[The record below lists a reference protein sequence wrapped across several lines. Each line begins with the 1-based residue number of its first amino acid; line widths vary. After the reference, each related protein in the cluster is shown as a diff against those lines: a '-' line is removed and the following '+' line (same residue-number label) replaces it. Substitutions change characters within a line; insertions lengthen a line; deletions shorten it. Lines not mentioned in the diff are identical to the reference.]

1 VNHPAKEAGTVVI
14 IARAQRAP
22 ERLHLAGGAGV
33 AGAMLAIAGNAAVLA
48 ADPAAPAGTVSYP
61 LSPGTFAWGQVFFAA
76 TQALIVL
83 AVGVLAARCAQ
94 DTGRAGHVAAIV
106 AIVGYA
112 LTVPG
117 ELVLAAVASRP
128 TDSAEASAASS
139 VFGLGLAV
147 GSLALVVVGIVATR
161 AGSQRGLGALA
172 ATLGAVQILIVT
184 PVVLSQ
190 GFASLPAFA
199 VLTLA
204 DLLVAAIG
212 VRLTRL

>member
-1 VNHPAKEAGTVVI
+1 MVVITTTAQHAPEWTRRAGRAGT
-14 IARAQRAP
+14 
-22 ERLHLAGGAGV
+22 
-33 AGAMLAIAGNAAVLA
+33 AGALLAIAGNAAVLA
-48 ADPAAPAGTVSYP
+48 ADPAAPAGIVSYP
-61 LSPGTFAWGQVFFAA
+61 LSPGAFAWGQLFFAA
-76 TQALIVL
+76 TQALIAL
-83 AVGVLAARCAQ
+83 TVGVLAARCAQ

-117 ELVLAAVASRP
+117 ELVLALVASQP

-139 VFGLGLAV
+139 VFGLGLLV
-147 GSLALVVVGIVATR
+147 GSLALVVVGIVAAR

-172 ATLGAVQILIVT
+172 ATLGAVQILVVT

-190 GFASLPAFA
+190 GFGGLPAFA
-199 VLTLA
+199 IITLA

-212 VRLTRL
+212 VRLTLTLRPTVRRS